1 VRRLEIVLNQIKII
15 IMKHSLGSIYR
26 VMQFA
31 LAILFLSY
39 LPVAVFSQVSV
50 TLDTSKMT
58 YNQISSSLKMYV
70 FPSKGQSNQ
79 QQKKDEYECYKWAV
93 QQSGIDPLN
102 MPQVKPDSV
111 AKGPDGTAVKG
122 AAKGAVVGLAVGSIT
137 GDAGTGAAV
146 GAVAGGAGGIRQKRV
161 TQAKKQQQSEA
172 KAAKTE
178 QEMAD
183 SYKKAFSACVEGKGY
198 TIK

>member
-1 VRRLEIVLNQIKII
+1 
-15 IMKHSLGSIYR
+15 MKHSTGSICR
-26 VMQFA
+26 AIQFV

-39 LPVAVFSQVSV
+39 LPVTVFSQVSV